1 MQNNIKNIEAEYAAA
16 LEFLASQ
23 TKFGI
28 NLGLGRITRLLE
40 LLGNPHRQ
48 GVKYIHIGGTNG
60 KGSVSAFVAAGL
72 RAAGYKTAVF
82 NSPHLHSYRERY
94 VIDGEMISREE
105 LVRYI
110 GMLKPVLAQMQAE
123 GAEQP
128 TEFELSTALAL
139 RYFSDEQ
146 VDYAVIEVG
155 MGGAIDSTNVIV
167 PEVALITNV
176 AIDHMDYLGHTVAEI
191 AAVKAGIIKPGVPVF
206 TAAKDPDAIA
216 EIAKAAE
223 KCGSRL
229 GLIGRDFDYEKA
241 ASDESGQRF
250 DFLDMSGNQDM
261 SKNNVA
267 ENEKIPDLKISMLG
281 RHQLANAALA
291 VAGMREIGLSCDAI
305 RAGLEAA
312 RWPGRLE
319 IISRDPLILID
330 GAHNVAGM
338 QALSAALREYWPGRS
353 IVAVLGML
361 ADKEREK
368 ALGELLPLLSE
379 VIVTRVPSYRAG
391 DWEAL
396 AEVCRAAGVPCRTVE
411 SVTEAVEVGRS
422 ALRPGQMLLVSGSLY
437 MLAEARAYLLGIGPD
452 V

>member
-1 MQNNIKNIEAEYAAA
+1 MQNNIKKNNIEAEYAAA

-40 LLGNPHRQ
+40 LLGDPHKQ

-110 GMLKPVLAQMQAE
+110 EMLKPVLAKMQVE

-139 RYFSDEQ
+139 RYFSDKQ

-155 MGGAIDSTNVIV
+155 MGGMIDSTNVIV

-216 EIAKAAE
+216 EMAKAAE

-229 GLIGRDFDYEKA
+229 GLIGRDFDYGNVYGKVA
-241 ASDESGQRF
+241 ANENSQRF
-250 DFLDMSGNQDM
+250 DFLDIAGNEEISGLQIN
-261 SKNNVA
+261 
-267 ENEKIPDLKISMLG
+267 MLG
-281 RHQLANAALA
+281 QHQLANAALA
-291 VAGMREIGLSCDAI
+291 VAGMREIGLSWDAI
-305 RAGLEAA
+305 RDGLMSA

-319 IISRDPLILID
+319 VISQNPLILID

-338 QALSAALREYWPGRS
+338 QALSAAIREYWPGKS

-391 DWEAL
+391 DWETL
-396 AEVCRAAGVPCRTVE
+396 AEVCRAGGVPSRTVE
-411 SVTEAVEVGRS
+411 SVAEAVEAGRS
-422 ALRPGQMLLVSGSLY
+422 ALHPGQMLLISGSLY
-437 MLAEARAYLLGIGPD
+437 MLAGARAHLLGIGPD